1 MSDRE
6 IAKVAA
12 AYATNRL
19 AQLIEDAGPIYM
31 SALDMVQDL
40 IEQAIDEAYT
50 TRLEANT
57 IEFVNLDGATE

>member
-1 MSDRE
+1 MNDRE
-6 IAKVAA
+6 IAKIAA
-12 AYATNRL
+12 EYAANRL
-19 AQLIEDAGPIYM
+19 GQLIEDAGPIAM